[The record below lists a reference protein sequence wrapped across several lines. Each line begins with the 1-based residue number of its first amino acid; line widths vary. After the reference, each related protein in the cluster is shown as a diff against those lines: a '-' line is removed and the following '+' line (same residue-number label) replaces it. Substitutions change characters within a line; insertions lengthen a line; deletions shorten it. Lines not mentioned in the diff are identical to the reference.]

1 MVQWNHREVYGH
13 SGNYGHREVYGHSG
27 NYGHRGIYE
36 TIDSMESE
44 LVTYGCRHQ

>member
-1 MVQWNHREVYGH
+1 MDSMDTRGRAMVQWN
-13 SGNYGHREVYGHSG
+13 HREVYGHSG